1 MTDLKKRMRE
11 IRRELLQASRR
22 FVDAGQDKSVPPR
35 RALLELQQHLDHL
48 RQAIW
53 DARKL
58 CDPHLVPFPHDPVS
72 AATSTLA
79 ERILRVVDARKKTA

>member
-1 MTDLKKRMRE
+1 MSDLKKRMHD

-22 FVDAGQDKSVPPR
+22 FAKGMRDPKVPPK

-58 CDPHLVPFPHDPVS
+58 CDPHLVPFPHDPVPTDS
-72 AATSTLA
+72 STLA